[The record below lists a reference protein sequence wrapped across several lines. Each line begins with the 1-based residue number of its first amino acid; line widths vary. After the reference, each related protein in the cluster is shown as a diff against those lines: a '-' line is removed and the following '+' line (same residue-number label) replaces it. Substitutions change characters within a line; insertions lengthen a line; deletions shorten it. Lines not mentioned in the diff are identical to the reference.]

1 MQREDLVLDANI
13 LIGAVLGQRVRRI
26 LEVHVD
32 GISFFLPEAVYAE
45 AEEHMAALVVNRGG
59 DPTKALSALK
69 TMAPLATMSGGDL
82 YGDFDAEA
90 RKRLCARDSETG
102 RF

>member
-59 DPTKALSALK
+59 DPTKALSAVK
-69 TMAPLATMSGGDL
+69 TMAALATMSGGDL

-90 RKRLCARDSETG
+90 RKRLWARDSETG